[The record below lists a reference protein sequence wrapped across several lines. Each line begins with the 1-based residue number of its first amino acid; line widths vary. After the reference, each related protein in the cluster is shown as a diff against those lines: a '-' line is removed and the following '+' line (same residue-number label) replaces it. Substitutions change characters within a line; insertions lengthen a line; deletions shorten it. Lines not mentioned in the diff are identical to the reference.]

1 MFKHL
6 VLTAIIASSINAMDF
21 ESRRKEVD
29 IVPGVPQA
37 ATVEY
42 LNAFIDLEEIDPLT
56 KEVFAW
62 ADAID
67 YEFFRFDPVK
77 ADIITRYKHAII
89 YTAHTQQ
96 ICPQDL
102 PKAQKLLNQT
112 SNTLSYVLHKKY
124 DGTLDPCQWAHY
136 WTQLKREI
144 TKHSKEMDAKCLE
157 CETED

>member
-6 VLTAIIASSINAMDF
+6 VFTAIITSSIHSMDF

-29 IVPGVPQA
+29 SVPGVPQT
-37 ATVEY
+37 ATVAY
-42 LNAFIDLEEIDPLT
+42 LNAFTDLEEIDPAT

-67 YEFFRFDPVK
+67 YEFFKFDPVK

-89 YTAHTQQ
+89 YTAHTKQL
-96 ICPQDL
+96 CAQDL
-102 PKAQKLLNQT
+102 PKAQYLLHQNG
-112 SNTLSYVLHKKY
+112 STLFYILNKEGV
-124 DGTLDPCQWAHY
+124 GTLDPCQWASY
-136 WTQLKREI
+136 WTQLKKEI
-144 TKHSKEMDAKCLE
+144 TQHTKEMDAKCLE

>member
-6 VLTAIIASSINAMDF
+6 VLAAIIASSINAMDF
-21 ESRRKEVD
+21 ESRRKETD
-29 IVPGVPQA
+29 IVPGVPQSD
-37 ATVEY
+37 TVEY
-42 LNAFIDLEEIDPLT
+42 LNAFIGLEEIDPLT

-89 YTAHTQQ
+89 YTAHTMQ
-96 ICPQDL
+96 IPAKDL
-102 PKAQKLLNQT
+102 PKAQAVLDR
-112 SNTLSYVLHKKY
+112 SSSTLSYVLHKKQ
-124 DGTLDPCQWAHY
+124 DGTFDPCQWANY
-136 WTQLKREI
+136 WTHLKREI